1 MSMKVSDL
9 RVGVRISLGFAAVLL
24 ATVIVGL
31 VAISRL
37 NVIQGNVTVMA
48 TNWVPSIN
56 AINVLRGQ
64 LNDLRRA
71 EMSMCLQEVIL
82 EVEKEQDR
90 IKRIRGTLL
99 PESIKQY
106 DGLVSLPQ
114 ERTAWTDAQA
124 QLSAFLAIQ
133 DRLIAF
139 RKAGERG
146 NYLTTV
152 TTESGVQFLKLMASI
167 DTLVKINTEGAQ
179 QSFVESEKTYST
191 VVTTMAAL
199 IAVALAAGGA
209 LAWFLT
215 TSTVR
220 PLTQMVA
227 VARRVA
233 EGNLTV
239 EVDTSRGDELGQL
252 AKALSEM
259 KDALNRSLSAVR
271 SSAESI
277 AMSSNEVA
285 AGSSDLSARTEQMAA
300 NLEETSATMQ
310 ALTDT
315 VRQNAD
321 ATQQASQL
329 ALSASEV
336 ADRGGVVVSN
346 VVNTMD
352 EINSA
357 SRRIADIIG
366 TIDGIA
372 FQTNILALNAAV
384 EAARAGEQGRGF
396 AVVASEVRSLA
407 QRSAEAAREIKALI
421 GSSVERVE
429 VGARLVGDAG
439 NTMREIVDAVQRVT
453 DIIQEI
459 SGATQAQSTSIT
471 EVGQAVQRLDE
482 VTQQNAALVE
492 ESSAASESL
501 REQAGALQQVVAQ
514 FRLQS

>member
-1 MSMKVSDL
+1 MKFSDL

-24 ATVIVGL
+24 ATVIVGM

-37 NVIQGNVTVMA
+37 NVIQGNVVEMA

-56 AINVLRGQ
+56 SINVLRGQ

-90 IKRIRGTLL
+90 IKQIREKQL
-99 PESIKQY
+99 PNAVKHYESM
-106 DGLVSLPQ
+106 VSLPE

-124 QLSAFLAIQ
+124 QLTAFLAIQ
-133 DRLIAF
+133 DRLIAA

-146 NYLTTV
+146 TYMTMV
-152 TTESGVQFLKLMASI
+152 TSESRAQFLKLMSSI
-167 DTLVKINTEGAQ
+167 DTLVKINTDGAQ
-179 QSFVESEKTYST
+179 DSYDESVKTYQT
-191 VVTTMAAL
+191 VLVTMGAL
-199 IAVALAAGGA
+199 IAIALTAGGL

-220 PLTQMVA
+220 PLTQMVS

-239 EVDTSRGDELGQL
+239 EVDTSRRDELGQL
-252 AKALSEM
+252 AQALAEM
-259 KDALNRSLSAVR
+259 KDALNRSLSSVR
-271 SSAESI
+271 TSAESI
-277 AMSSNEVA
+277 AMSSSEVA

-310 ALTDT
+310 ALTET

-329 ALSASEV
+329 ALNASEV

-346 VVNTMD
+346 VVDTMG
-352 EINSA
+352 EINAA
-357 SRRIADIIG
+357 SRKIADIIG

-396 AVVASEVRSLA
+396 AVVAAEVRSLA
-407 QRSAEAAREIKALI
+407 QRSAEAAREIKTLI
-421 GSSVERVE
+421 GSSVDRVE
-429 VGARLVGDAG
+429 AGARLVSDAG
-439 NTMREIVDAVQRVT
+439 ETMREIVSAVQRVT

-459 SGATQAQSTSIT
+459 SGATQAQSTSLT

-492 ESSAASESL
+492 QSSAASESL
-501 REQAGALQQVVAQ
+501 REQAGTLQQVVAQ